1 MAIELR
7 NLRQFVAIAEQGSY
21 RRASEVL
28 FIAQPALSVSI
39 RKLEESVGTTLLKRG
54 ARGVTLTEAGV
65 ALLAD
70 ARRAIF
76 HAEQGRQAARMVA
89 LGEAGRL
96 RLGFVG
102 SATYTLLPRCV
113 PAFRRKY
120 PDVRLELSEETSIGV
135 LEMLRNN
142 RIDAGFIRGPMSS
155 DPDIDMHDVEIDDL
169 MLVVPAD
176 HALAADVPAAGIA
189 AAGVP
194 AAGVPAAG
202 ATVALAD
209 CRDEIFIGYS
219 LQRVPGLHG
228 LTLSA
233 CGQAGFTPRVDQE
246 ATQVQTVVSLVA
258 SGLGVALVP
267 ACARAFSHPGVRFIA
282 LSDAAARRALALSLV
297 MPKTAPSAA
306 ALRLRDH
313 LLEPGS
319 A

>member
-176 HALAADVPAAGIA
+176 HELAADVPAAGIA
-189 AAGVP
+189 

>member
-76 HAEQGRQAARMVA
+76 HAEQARQAARMVA

-135 LEMLRNN
+135 LEMMRNN

-176 HALAADVPAAGIA
+176 HELAAGAP
-189 AAGVP
+189 
-194 AAGVPAAG
+194 

-233 CGQAGFTPRVDQE
+233 CGQAGFTPRVEQE

-282 LSDAAARRALALSLV
+282 LSDAAARRALVLSLV
-297 MPKTAPSAA
+297 MPKTAHSAA

-313 LLEPGS
+313 LLEPG
-319 A
+319 AT